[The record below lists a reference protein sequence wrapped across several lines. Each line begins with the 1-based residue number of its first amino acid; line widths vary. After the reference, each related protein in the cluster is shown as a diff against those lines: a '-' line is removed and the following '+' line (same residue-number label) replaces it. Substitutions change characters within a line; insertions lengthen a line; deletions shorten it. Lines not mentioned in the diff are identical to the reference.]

1 MSVTGKVVDRVFVP
15 TVIAFFAILGIAFI
29 LAIL

>member
-1 MSVTGKVVDRVFVP
+1 MSVTEKVVDRVFVP
-15 TVIAFFAILGIAFI
+15 AVITFFAILDIAFI